1 MLIYE
6 NYIFTY
12 ILRFKN
18 CFNKLLYKPLLITD
32 DGLGFPKYW
41 DCTREGKE
49 HEAEMGGLESSC
61 GWTKSQF
68 VQLIVLISKLWN
80 VACFSS
86 HPALFWG
93 LNKKLKWTCREYYN
107 VTNGNVIAVDDDGD
121 DDDVRIAV
129 PYNLDQI
136 ILPKKHN
143 SKK

>member
-1 MLIYE
+1 MLVYE

-18 CFNKLLYKPLLITD
+18 CFNKLLYRPLLVTG
-32 DGLGFPKYW
+32 DGLGFHKYW

-68 VQLIVLISKLWN
+68 MQLIVLISKLWN

-86 HPALFWG
+86 LPALFWG

-107 VTNGNVIAVDDDGD
+107 V
-121 DDDVRIAV
+121 
-129 PYNLDQI
+129 
-136 ILPKKHN
+136 KN
-143 SKK
+143 SNCDCSWWWWWWWWCQHCCPLQPRSNHPSKET